1 MLSVAPIAYA
11 INLDIMSDELML
23 NWVMT
28 LDEQLRGASIA
39 GERYNLTEINKAILD
54 SDARV
59 LRRLNEICTDN
70 KRFTA

>member
-1 MLSVAPIAYA
+1 
-11 INLDIMSDELML
+11 ML